1 MSKHT
6 KKQVM
11 QHIALLAVTAL
22 ALILALPIVRAQSN
36 IIPESENV
44 AQADTEA
51 PSDVENVKASPGN
64 GTITL
69 TWDVATDNELVAG
82 YKVYYGTAPVTE
94 PGDEYDFEPV
104 DVGNKI
110 TYDMTGLENGTT
122 YYFAVTAYD
131 SSGNESPN
139 YSVEASATPV
149 HGAAGEEAP
158 KVVSANVQD
167 KFTVLVTFSEAVN
180 LPPAPAEAFS
190 IAEDG
195 TGTPLQVLS
204 ASMDLNDPTNK
215 TVVLTTET
223 QTAGQTY
230 IVTAGIQVT
239 DLDGNPVESGTSDTA
254 IFDGTDQEAPSEEET
269 QDDTTGPELVNIQT
283 PDGTTVVVTFNE
295 PVVLSPDPTQNFV
308 ITEEDDSTATLAISA
323 AALSGDGM
331 MVTLTT
337 AEQEG
342 MNYFLVVLDVADAN
356 GNLMDVA
363 NNAAAFTGFG
373 MQEQPVEEEPVEE
386 EPVEEEPVEEEPVE
400 EPTDDVAPEDAT
412 NFVAKLLSSMM
423 VQLSW
428 TPSLNTAGDLANYV
442 LYKST
447 DGIAFGDGVELNGD
461 ASTYD
466 LSGLSAGVKYY
477 YKLTARDEA
486 GNESTGIT
494 ASFMLPET
502 GPELAFLF
510 GGSLGL
516 GRFFTRKKK
525 KKLASKK

>member
-1 MSKHT
+1 MSKHA

-44 AQADTEA
+44 AQADTQA
-51 PSDVENVKASPGN
+51 PSDVENVKATPGN
-64 GTITL
+64 GMITL

-82 YKVYYGTAPVTE
+82 YKVYYGTTPVTE
-94 PGDEYDFEPV
+94 PGDEYEFEPV

-110 TYDMTGLENGTT
+110 TYEMTGLENGTT
-122 YYFAVTAYD
+122 YYFAITAYD

-149 HGAAGEEAP
+149 HGAAGDEAP

-167 KFTVLVTFSEAVN
+167 KGTVLVTFSEAVN
-180 LPPAPAEAFS
+180 LPASPASAFS

-195 TGTPLQVLS
+195 SGTALQVLS

-223 QTAGQTY
+223 QVPGQTY

-239 DLDGNPVESGTSDTA
+239 DLDGNPIESGTSDTA
-254 IFDGTDQEAPSEEET
+254 IFTGTDQETPTEEET
-269 QDDTTGPELVNIQT
+269 LDDTTGPELVNIQT
-283 PDGTTVVVTFNE
+283 PDATTVVVTFNE

-308 ITEEDDSTATLAISA
+308 ITEESDSTATLAISA
-323 AALSGDGM
+323 AALSADKT

-337 AEQEG
+337 AEQDG
-342 MNYFLVVLDVADAN
+342 MNYFLVVLDVADAS

-373 MQEQPVEEEPVEE
+373 MQEEQPTEETPVEEQPTEEQPVEET
-386 EPVEEEPVEEEPVE
+386 
-400 EPTDDVAPEDAT
+400 PTDTTAPEDAT
-412 NFVAKLLSSMM
+412 NFVAKLLSSMV
-423 VQLSW
+423 VQLAW

-447 DGIAFGDGVELNGD
+447 DGIAYGEGVQLGAD

-466 LSGLSAGVKYY
+466 LSGLSSGVKYY
-477 YKLTARDEA
+477 YKLAARDEA
-486 GNESTGIT
+486 GNESEGIT

-525 KKLASKK
+525 KKLARKA